1 MLAPAA
7 LGGVFQKHYDE
18 IVKHKDGEEA
28 GYKEAFAHFNMMM
41 DAGMINKK
49 GERSWKKFLKTMR
62 VRIDMNSVD
71 KSVRLDEETFVHVLF
86 KSSDADAFDMREV
99 AESLRIVDEDAQA
112 DGDGASTIQ
121 LEHIVS
127 ADVREELAAIEAAAS
142 ITAPTPPRRSTRKK

>member
-1 MLAPAA
+1 
-7 LGGVFQKHYDE
+7 
-18 IVKHKDGEEA
+18 
-28 GYKEAFAHFNMMM
+28 MMM